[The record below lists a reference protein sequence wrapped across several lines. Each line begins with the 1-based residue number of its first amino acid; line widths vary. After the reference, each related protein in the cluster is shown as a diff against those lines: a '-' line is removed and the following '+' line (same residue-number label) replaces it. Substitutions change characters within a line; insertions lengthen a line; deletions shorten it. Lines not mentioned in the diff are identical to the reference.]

1 MGARKA
7 SDAGKA
13 RAARLARILA
23 ENGIA
28 VVSGLATGI
37 DTAALES
44 AVRNEGKVVA
54 VIGTPIDECYPKD
67 NAFLQSRIG
76 LQHLL
81 VSQVPFYRY
90 SVQPFA
96 SKKVYFRERN
106 VTMAAISDATVIVE
120 ASDTSGSLIQARA
133 CIKQGRPLFIMRS
146 CLDNPDVT
154 WPKRFVEAGAIVLE
168 EPEALLERLARARAT
183 PVRQSITSISS
194 ANHRFLEKEDLC
206 MYLMTRESHSARR
219 TARPVLRGL
228 PESGQSEDHALR
240 PAREPLPFQAQ
251 GSGYRAVLERF
262 CGLFAQSEASFVLVP
277 AVTSKAES
285 DPDLDD
291 RIVRVCNAVAER
303 LAQVRCEPG
312 PSLKSSIPSAS
323 RSYGRRDPDLIR
335 SYIRGEPLR
344 DLSCDFV
351 LIVDDVISS
360 GAHFKACQRAV
371 FDAYG
376 VKAGGAF
383 WARAESPLEQ
393 RGL

>member
-1 MGARKA
+1 MTPLAQFLPSVIDPYEEVLAYEYLYSFKGSSLKTVSGQTVDRGLLPTEALEELMVVEEEYLAVKACVDFKLGLFSAAIDNTPQYPMKLHSANERVPLIYYRGDIGLVERKSVSIVGARKA

-168 EPEALLERLARARAT
+168 EPEALLERLA
-183 PVRQSITSISS
+183 
-194 ANHRFLEKEDLC
+194 
-206 MYLMTRESHSARR
+206 
-219 TARPVLRGL
+219 
-228 PESGQSEDHALR
+228 
-240 PAREPLPFQAQ
+240 
-251 GSGYRAVLERF
+251 
-262 CGLFAQSEASFVLVP
+262 
-277 AVTSKAES
+277 
-285 DPDLDD
+285 
-291 RIVRVCNAVAER
+291 
-303 LAQVRCEPG
+303 
-312 PSLKSSIPSAS
+312 
-323 RSYGRRDPDLIR
+323 
-335 SYIRGEPLR
+335 
-344 DLSCDFV
+344 
-351 LIVDDVISS
+351 
-360 GAHFKACQRAV
+360 
-371 FDAYG
+371 
-376 VKAGGAF
+376 
-383 WARAESPLEQ
+383 
-393 RGL
+393 